1 MNKKRFIIL
10 LFLSF
15 PLLLFSFCNIYAQ
28 QNQNQ
33 HQPLAAENIT
43 LYDPNLKIEL
53 VASGLD
59 FPTTMAFLGPDDFL
73 ILEKNTGYVKRFVN
87 GTQVEKPL
95 LHVNTNIKDE
105 RGLLGIAVSEKK
117 NFNDNPFF
125 IENKKITHNV
135 FLYYIECNAKNL
147 NCENRIY
154 KYDLDNKNNVLIN
167 PKFLVGVPSFPDPSH
182 IGGIIDIGPDENL
195 YVTVGNFQNT
205 IPTKI
210 YKTKTQNYEDGEPV
224 DGRAGILRLTQNGYP
239 VLHPNG
245 TGILGNKYPLNAYY
259 AYGIRNSFGID
270 FDPVTGKLWDT
281 ENGPQFGDEINL
293 VEPGFNSGS
302 DRVYGI
308 WEADEFGDMLKN
320 KKGEAVAV
328 GNNPPNL
335 VNFNGKGHYNPP
347 EFIWIKTIA
356 PTALLFLDSDKLGS
370 EYQNDMFVGSADG
383 GRIFHFDLNDK
394 RDGLVL
400 KGNLTDKIAYDK
412 TEFKDILFAEG
423 FVIITDIK
431 QGPDGYPYI
440 VSGLK
445 QSKTAKFGAVFR
457 IVPSGTT
464 TTTTAT
470 NNNDDKLDIVKK
482 QQQQTQEE
490 KSKIISSITNT
501 NNTAA
506 NTDQLLS
513 NQEDSPPKKTNTNV
527 LLDIAPKPS
536 NTTKKI
542 DVKAWDNL
550 MQQKL
555 EQHHIKSNK

>member
-1 MNKKRFIIL
+1 MINKKRPFFI
-10 LFLSF
+10 LSF
-15 PLLLFSFCNIYAQ
+15 PLLLFTFCNIYAQ
-28 QNQNQ
+28 QNQ
-33 HQPLAAENIT
+33 PLAAENIV
-43 LYDPNLKIEL
+43 LSDPKLKIEL
-53 VASGLD
+53 VTSGLD

-73 ILEKNTGYVKRFVN
+73 ILEKNTGNVKRFVN
-87 GTQVEKPL
+87 GTVLEKPL

-154 KYDLDNKNNVLIN
+154 KYDLDNKNNALIN

-182 IGGIIDIGPDENL
+182 IGGIIDIGPDGNL

-205 IPTKI
+205 VPTKI

-281 ENGPQFGDEINL
+281 ENGPQFGDEINM

-308 WEADEFGDMLKN
+308 WEADELGDRLKN
-320 KKGEAVAV
+320 KKGEAVSI
-328 GNNPPNL
+328 GNNPANL
-335 VNFNGKGHYNPP
+335 VYFDRKGHYNPP
-347 EFIWIKTIA
+347 EFIWVKTIA

-370 EYQNDMFVGSADG
+370 NYKNDMFVGSADG
-383 GRIFHFDLNDK
+383 GRIFHFDLNEK

-400 KGNLTDKIAYDK
+400 KDNLTDKIAVDK
-412 TEFKDILFAEG
+412 TDFADILFAEG
-423 FVIITDIK
+423 FSIITDLK

-457 IVPSGTT
+457 IVPAG
-464 TTTTAT
+464 TAT
-470 NNNDDKLDIVKK
+470 TNTDKLDIVK
-482 QQQQTQEE
+482 QHTEE
-490 KSKIISSITNT
+490 ENSNIISTITNANT
-501 NNTAA
+501 TAA
-506 NTDQLLS
+506 NTDLLS
-513 NQEDSPPKKTNTNV
+513 NQENSPKKTNTNV
-527 LLDIAPKPS
+527 LVDIAPKPS
-536 NTTKKI
+536 NTTKTI

-550 MQQKL
+550 IRQNVNKP
-555 EQHHIKSNK
+555 HIQSNKG

>member
-1 MNKKRFIIL
+1 MINKKRPFFIL
-10 LFLSF
+10 SLSF
-15 PLLLFSFCNIYAQ
+15 PLLLFTFCNIYAQ
-28 QNQNQ
+28 QNQ
-33 HQPLAAENIT
+33 PLAAENIV
-43 LYDPNLKIEL
+43 LSDPKLKIEL
-53 VASGLD
+53 VTSGLD

-73 ILEKNTGYVKRFVN
+73 ILEKNTGNVKRFVN
-87 GTQVEKPL
+87 GTVLEKPL

-154 KYDLDNKNNVLIN
+154 KYDLDNKNNALIN

-182 IGGIIDIGPDENL
+182 IGGIIDIGPDGNL

-205 IPTKI
+205 VPTKI

-281 ENGPQFGDEINL
+281 ENGPQFGDEINM

-308 WEADEFGDMLKN
+308 WEADELGDRLKN
-320 KKGEAVAV
+320 KKGEAVSI
-328 GNNPPNL
+328 GNNPANL
-335 VNFNGKGHYNPP
+335 VYFDRKGHYNPP
-347 EFIWIKTIA
+347 EFIWVKTIA

-370 EYQNDMFVGSADG
+370 NYKNDMFVGSADG
-383 GRIFHFDLNDK
+383 GRIFHFDLNEK

-400 KGNLTDKIAYDK
+400 KDNLTDKIAVDK
-412 TEFKDILFAEG
+412 TDFADILFAEG
-423 FVIITDIK
+423 FSIITDLK

-457 IVPSGTT
+457 IVPAG
-464 TTTTAT
+464 TAT
-470 NNNDDKLDIVKK
+470 TNTDKLDIVK
-482 QQQQTQEE
+482 QHTEE
-490 KSKIISSITNT
+490 ENSNIISTITNANT
-501 NNTAA
+501 TAA
-506 NTDQLLS
+506 NTDLLS
-513 NQEDSPPKKTNTNV
+513 NQENSPKKTNTNV
-527 LLDIAPKPS
+527 LVDIAPKPS
-536 NTTKKI
+536 NTTKTI

-550 MQQKL
+550 IRQNVNKP
-555 EQHHIKSNK
+555 HIQSK

>member
-1 MNKKRFIIL
+1 MNRGMFLIL
-10 LFLSF
+10 SSLSF

-33 HQPLAAENIT
+33 NYPLSAENIT

-73 ILEKNTGYVKRFVN
+73 ILEKNTGNVKRFVN
-87 GTQVEKPL
+87 GTMVEKPL
-95 LHVNTNIKDE
+95 LHVSSSIKDE
-105 RGLLGIAVSEKK
+105 RGLLGIAISEKNK
-117 NFNDNPFF
+117 NNYYSNALLVQ
-125 IENKKITHNV
+125 NKDVTHNV
-135 FLYYIECNAKNL
+135 FLYYIECKDVVKNTG
-147 NCENRIY
+147 CENRIY
-154 KYDLDNKNNVLIN
+154 RYDLDNKNNVLIN
-167 PKFLVGVPSFPDPSH
+167 PKLLVGVPSFPDPSH
-182 IGGIIDIGPDENL
+182 IGGIIDIGPDNNL

-205 IPTKI
+205 VPTKI
-210 YKTKTQNYEDGEPV
+210 YKTPTQNYADGEPL
-224 DGRAGILRLTQNGYP
+224 DGRAGILRLTQDGYP
-239 VLHPNG
+239 VLNADG

-270 FDPVTGKLWDT
+270 FDLVTGKLWDT
-281 ENGPQFGDEINL
+281 ENGPQFGDEINM

-308 WEADEFGDMLKN
+308 WEADEFGDRLKN
-320 KKGEAVAV
+320 KNGESPPV

-335 VNFNGKGHYNPP
+335 VDFEGKGHYNPP
-347 EFIWIKTIA
+347 EFIWGKTIA

-370 EYQNDMFVGSADG
+370 GYKNDMFVGSADG

-394 RDGLVL
+394 RNGLVL
-400 KGNLTDKIAYDK
+400 KGNLTDKIAINK
-412 TEFKDILFAEG
+412 TEFDDILFAEG
-423 FVIITDIK
+423 FSIITDLK

-457 IVPSGTT
+457 IVPSGN
-464 TTTTAT
+464 TTAT
-470 NNNDDKLDIVKK
+470 NNDKLDIVK
-482 QQQQTQEE
+482 QQTEEE
-490 KSKIISSITNT
+490 KSNIRPNITNT
-501 NNTAA
+501 NITKA
-506 NTDQLLS
+506 NTDLLS
-513 NQEDSPPKKTNTNV
+513 TQENSPKKANTNV

-550 MQQKL
+550 MKQKR
-555 EQHHIKSNK
+555 EQHDIKSK